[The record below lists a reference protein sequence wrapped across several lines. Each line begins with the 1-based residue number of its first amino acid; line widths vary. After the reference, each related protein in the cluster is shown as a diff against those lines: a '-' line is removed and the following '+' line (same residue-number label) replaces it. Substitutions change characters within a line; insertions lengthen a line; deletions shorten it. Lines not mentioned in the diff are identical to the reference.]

1 MNVRIL
7 TWLSDDGRLI
17 LAARIIRTFGYGFL
31 SVILSIYLALIG
43 FNGVQ
48 VGLILSTSLLNGILF
63 NVIASYYA
71 DRLGRRNLLIIYSL
85 LMFSSGIIFFV
96 TDNYIALIVAAFVGT
111 INVTGSETSAFLS
124 IEQAILPR
132 TIKDI
137 KKRNMLFALYNLAGT
152 LSMSAGILLSGLPT
166 IVQQYVHGLSLA
178 ESMKILFLIY
188 SLLGIAS
195 ILIYLRLSKDI
206 EVTSTDKRSPI
217 NGTEYK
223 YKKLNNIDGNNGN
236 SKNNDKGQELPQDNN
251 QEKQLDRT
259 FKVSSLFASILS
271 PKSKQIVTKLSALF
285 AIDSFAGGFV
295 IQSIVSLWFYA
306 RFGADLSTISYIL
319 SISGVVTAF
328 SFMAA
333 ARIADRIGLINT
345 MVFTHLPANI
355 LIIVVAFAPTL
366 PIAAILY
373 LIRMAL
379 SQMDVP
385 TRQSYIVS
393 VVKDEERTAATG
405 ITNISRNVSQAL
417 SPSLAGYIIQSLS
430 LFFVPFLI
438 GGVLKVIYDIFL
450 YFSFRNIKP
459 QQEEHDDD
467 DDDDDENR

>member
-1 MNVRIL
+1 MYLRIL
-7 TWLSDDGRLI
+7 TWLSYDGRLI

-48 VGLILSTSLLNGILF
+48 VGLILSTSLINGILF

-71 DRLGRRNLLIIYSL
+71 DKLGRRNLLIIYSL

-96 TDNYIALIVAAFVGT
+96 TDDYIALIVAAFVGT

-152 LSMSAGILLSGLPT
+152 LAMSAGILLSGLPT
-166 IVQQYVHGLSLA
+166 VVQQYVHGLSLA

-188 SLLGIAS
+188 SLLGLAS
-195 ILIYLRLSKDI
+195 ILIYLRLSEDI
-206 EVTSTDKRSPI
+206 EVTATDKRSPI
-217 NGTEYK
+217 NGTGQEYRK
-223 YKKLNNIDGNNGN
+223 FYNSINNKNNNNGGDR
-236 SKNNDKGQELPQDNN
+236 KIPQNNKQR
-251 QEKQLDRT
+251 KQLDRT
-259 FKVSSLFASILS
+259 FKGSFIFSSILS
-271 PKSKQIVTKLSALF
+271 PKSKGIVTKLSALF

-319 SISGVVTAF
+319 SISGVITAF

-345 MVFTHLPANI
+345 MVFTHLPANV

-373 LIRMAL
+373 LIRVAL

-405 ITNISRNVSQAL
+405 ITNIS
-417 SPSLAGYIIQSLS
+417 
-430 LFFVPFLI
+430 
-438 GGVLKVIYDIFL
+438 
-450 YFSFRNIKP
+450 
-459 QQEEHDDD
+459 
-467 DDDDDENR
+467 

>member
-1 MNVRIL
+1 MNFRIL

-48 VGLILSTSLLNGILF
+48 VGLILSTSLINSILF

-71 DRLGRRNLLIIYSL
+71 DKLGRRNLLIIYSF

-96 TDNYIALIVAAFVGT
+96 TDNYVALIVAAFVGT
-111 INVTGSETSAFLS
+111 INITGSETSAFLS

-137 KKRNMLFALYNLAGT
+137 KKRNMLFAVYNLAGT
-152 LSMSAGILLSGLPT
+152 LAMSTGILLSGLPT

-188 SLLGIAS
+188 SLLGLAS
-195 ILIYLRLSKDI
+195 IIVYLHLSKDI
-206 EVTSTDKRSPI
+206 EVTTKDKRSPI
-217 NGTEYK
+217 NVAGQEYRK
-223 YKKLNNIDGNNGN
+223 YYN
-236 SKNNDKGQELPQDNN
+236 NNDEGQKQPQHNK
-251 QEKQLDRT
+251 QRKQLNRI
-259 FKVSSLFASILS
+259 FKESFSFSSILS
-271 PKSKQIVTKLSALF
+271 PKSKEIVAKLSALF

-319 SISGVVTAF
+319 SISGVMTAF

-345 MVFTHLPANI
+345 MVFTHLPSNI
-355 LIIVVAFAPTL
+355 LIIAVAFAPTL

-373 LIRMAL
+373 FVRMAL

-393 VVKDEERTAATG
+393 IVRDEERTAATG
-405 ITNISRNVSQAL
+405 ITNIARNISQTI

-430 LFFVPFLI
+430 LFFAPFLI
-438 GGVLKVIYDIFL
+438 GGVLKIIYDIAL

-459 QQEEHDDD
+459 QQEEDDG
-467 DDDDDENR
+467 N

>member
-1 MNVRIL
+1 MNFRIL

-48 VGLILSTSLLNGILF
+48 VGLILSTSLINSILF

-71 DRLGRRNLLIIYSL
+71 DKLGRRNLLIIYSF

-96 TDNYIALIVAAFVGT
+96 TDNYVALIVAAFVGT
-111 INVTGSETSAFLS
+111 INITGSETSAFLS

-137 KKRNMLFALYNLAGT
+137 KKRNMLFAVYNLAGT
-152 LSMSAGILLSGLPT
+152 LAMSTGILLSGLPT

-188 SLLGIAS
+188 SLLGLAS
-195 ILIYLRLSKDI
+195 IIVYLHLSKDI
-206 EVTSTDKRSPI
+206 EVTTKDKRSPI
-217 NGTEYK
+217 NVAGQEYRK
-223 YKKLNNIDGNNGN
+223 YYN
-236 SKNNDKGQELPQDNN
+236 NNDEGQKQPQNN
-251 QEKQLDRT
+251 KQRKQLNRI
-259 FKVSSLFASILS
+259 FKESFSFSSILS
-271 PKSKQIVTKLSALF
+271 PKSKEIVAKLSALF

-319 SISGVVTAF
+319 SISGVMTAF

-345 MVFTHLPANI
+345 MVFTHLPSNI
-355 LIIVVAFAPTL
+355 LIIAVAVAPTL

-373 LIRMAL
+373 FVRMAL

-393 VVKDEERTAATG
+393 IVRDEERTAATG
-405 ITNISRNVSQAL
+405 ITNIARNISQTI

-430 LFFVPFLI
+430 LFFAPFLI
-438 GGVLKVIYDIFL
+438 GGVLKIIYDIAL

-459 QQEEHDDD
+459 QQEEDDG
-467 DDDDDENR
+467 N

>member
-1 MNVRIL
+1 
-7 TWLSDDGRLI
+7 
-17 LAARIIRTFGYGFL
+17 
-31 SVILSIYLALIG
+31 
-43 FNGVQ
+43 
-48 VGLILSTSLLNGILF
+48 
-63 NVIASYYA
+63 
-71 DRLGRRNLLIIYSL
+71 
-85 LMFSSGIIFFV
+85 
-96 TDNYIALIVAAFVGT
+96 
-111 INVTGSETSAFLS
+111 
-124 IEQAILPR
+124 
-132 TIKDI
+132 
-137 KKRNMLFALYNLAGT
+137 
-152 LSMSAGILLSGLPT
+152 
-166 IVQQYVHGLSLA
+166 
-178 ESMKILFLIY
+178 MKILFLIY

-223 YKKLNNIDGNNGN
+223 YKKLNNIDGNNGT

-467 DDDDDENR
+467 DENR